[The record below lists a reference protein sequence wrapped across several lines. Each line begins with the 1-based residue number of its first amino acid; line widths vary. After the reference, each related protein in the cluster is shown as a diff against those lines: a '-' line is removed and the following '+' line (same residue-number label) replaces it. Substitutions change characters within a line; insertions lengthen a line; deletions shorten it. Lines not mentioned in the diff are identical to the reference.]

1 MNLTFRT
8 DAFED
13 AAAMRRTVFMEEQG
27 FQSEFDNVDEDPRT
41 IHLTAYDEGGRLVAC
56 ARVFPSELEPGTE
69 TVPGKWVFGRLATQI
84 AARGNGIGSAVLAEA
99 ERLAREAGGREM
111 HLHAQCSAQPLYV
124 RAGYAAYGPIEL
136 DEHVEH
142 QWMEKDI
149 RE

>member
-13 AAAMRRTVFMEEQG
+13 AAVVRRAVFMEEQG
-27 FQSEFDNVDEDPRT
+27 FQNEFDEVDKDART
-41 IHLTAYDEGGRLVAC
+41 IHLTAYDEDGQLMAC

-69 TVPGKWVFGRLATQI
+69 TVPGKWVFGRLATKI
-84 AARGNGIGSAVLAEA
+84 DMRNKGIGSAVLTEA
-99 ERLAREAGGREM
+99 ERRVREAGGQEI
-111 HLHAQCSAQPLYV
+111 HLHAQCSAQPFYV
-124 RAGYAAYGPIEL
+124 RAGYAAYGPIEF